1 MELVIIFD
9 WTSIR
14 PNREAFKSIDM
25 LDELDEYNQMW
36 SIHRDIY
43 EFYYECL
50 ADYIQYHLKEN
61 RNQLIKKRFIVYFNT
76 RSPNSLKAS
85 EIFAINKENNDEPEF
100 LNLIYGSQSLFLSL
114 GFLLT
119 CKNSIVRIFSKE
131 KLFIFKDLENT
142 FKSYFKD
149 DSHIF
154 TSSHYE
160 NYWEAIE
167 WDLASLENKW
177 RLKSKHIFILID
189 NINRI

>member
-1 MELVIIFD
+1 MESVIIID
-9 WTSIR
+9 LSSIR
-14 PNREAFKSIDM
+14 PNRQAFKSIDM

-50 ADYIQYHLKEN
+50 AGYIHNHLKEN

-119 CKNSIVRIFSKE
+119 CKNFIVRIFSKE
-131 KLFIFKDLENT
+131 KLFIWKDLENT

-149 DSHIF
+149 DSHI
-154 TSSHYE
+154 
-160 NYWEAIE
+160 
-167 WDLASLENKW
+167 
-177 RLKSKHIFILID
+177 
-189 NINRI
+189 